1 MTANLTYSSMNLKAL
16 ARLNYFPSIGM
27 RRKKKKIPNSG
38 GLRFIIF
45 DITQSDAQFTTNQ
58 HHGQIHD
65 LKAYQPAPWCQGD
78 LDMIKAYALP
88 SVSQ

>member
-1 MTANLTYSSMNLKAL
+1 M
-16 ARLNYFPSIGM
+16 
-27 RRKKKKIPNSG
+27 
-38 GLRFIIF
+38 RFIIF